1 MTISSPQVLLID
13 DDNDLRHALLQA
25 LELDGMNVKA
35 FASAASA
42 MPSVSMQFH
51 GAIISDVRMPG
62 MTGQEFLKRV
72 MEIDPAIPVIF
83 ITGHGDVSMAV
94 SAMRDGAYDFIEK
107 PFPPNQL
114 SAVVSRALEKRRLVL
129 ENRILREEIDAEG
142 LLDETLIGKSA
153 QLVRVRQQVVMLG
166 DADIDIMI
174 NGETGAGKDVVA
186 RALHDHSE
194 RKDKPFVAVN
204 CGALPK
210 EIIESELFGH
220 EAGAFT
226 GATQKRIGK
235 IEYANGGTL
244 FLDEIESM
252 PLDVQVKLL
261 RVVETRTLERLGS
274 NKTIPLNIRIV
285 GASKVDLAQASTTG
299 EFRQDL
305 YFRLNVATIDLPP
318 LRERGE
324 DILMLFYR
332 LARQARARFR
342 KEIPEVTPQ
351 IIAQLHAYDWP
362 GNVRELR
369 NSADRFVL
377 GMGLGLPNED
387 VATFDFSESTLPEKM
402 AAYEKALIES
412 EIAKHEG
419 SLKSTYEA
427 FGISRKALYEKM
439 KKHNILV
446 PSQQD

>member
-1 MTISSPQVLLID
+1 VTMSSPQVLLID

-25 LELDGMNVKA
+25 LELDGMDVKA
-35 FASAASA
+35 FASAAAA
-42 MPSVSMQFH
+42 MPSISFQFH

-62 MTGQEFLKRV
+62 MTGQEFLKHV
-72 MEIDPAIPVIF
+72 MEIDSAIPVIF

-94 SAMRDGAYDFIEK
+94 RAMRDGAYDFIEK

-114 SAVVSRALEKRRLVL
+114 SAVVSRAIEKRRLVL

-153 QLVRVRQQVVMLG
+153 PMVRVRQQVSMLG
-166 DADIDIMI
+166 DAGIDVMI

-186 RALHDHSE
+186 RALHDHSA
-194 RKDKPFVAVN
+194 RKSKPFVAVN

-220 EAGAFT
+220 EVGAFT

-235 IEYANGGTL
+235 IEFANGGTL

-261 RVVETRTLERLGS
+261 RVVETRSLERLGS
-274 NKTIPLNIRIV
+274 NKTIPLDIRIV
-285 GASKVDLAQASTTG
+285 GASKVNLAQASATG

-305 YFRLNVATIDLPP
+305 YFRLNVASIDLPP

-351 IIAQLHAYDWP
+351 VIAQLHAHDWP

-377 GMGLGLPNED
+377 GMGLGLPND
-387 VATFDFSESTLPEKM
+387 HPPLGDFADHTLPEKI
-402 AAYEKALIES
+402 ASYEKALIEG
-412 EIAKHEG
+412 EIAKHDG
-419 SLKSTYEA
+419 SLKQTYEA

-439 KKHNILV
+439 KKYGISAPNA
-446 PSQQD
+446 

>member
-1 MTISSPQVLLID
+1 MTISEPQVLLID
-13 DDNDLRHALLQA
+13 DDNDLRHALVQA
-25 LELDGMNVKA
+25 LELDGFDVKA

-42 MPSVSMQFH
+42 LSSVSFQFH

-62 MTGQEFLKRV
+62 MTGQEFLKKV
-72 MEIDPAIPVIF
+72 MHVDPAIPVIF
-83 ITGHGDVSMAV
+83 ITGHGDVAMAV

-114 SAVVSRALEKRRLVL
+114 SAVISRAIEKRRLVL
-129 ENRILREEIDAEG
+129 ENRILREEIDADG

-153 QLVRVRQQVVMLG
+153 KMVRVRQQVTMLG
-166 DADIDIMI
+166 EADIDIMI

-186 RALHDHSE
+186 RALHDHSK

-220 EAGAFT
+220 EVGAFT
-226 GATQKRIGK
+226 GATQKRVGK

-261 RVVETRTLERLGS
+261 RVVETRSLERLGS
-274 NKTIPLNIRIV
+274 NKTIPLDIRIV
-285 GASKVDLAQASTTG
+285 GASKVDLAAASNEG

-305 YFRLNVATIDLPP
+305 YFRLNVAAIDLPP
-318 LRERGE
+318 LRDRGE
-324 DILMLFYR
+324 DIMLLFYR

-342 KEIPEVTPQ
+342 KEIPEVTPE
-351 IIAQLHAYDWP
+351 IVAQLHAYDWP

-377 GMGLGLPNED
+377 GMGLGLPNSD
-387 VATFDFSESTLPEKM
+387 DIVVDQSDRTLPEKM

-412 EIAKHEG
+412 EISKQQG
-419 SLKSTYEA
+419 SIKATYEA

-439 KKHNILV
+439 KKYDISTPNG
-446 PSQQD
+446 

>member
-1 MTISSPQVLLID
+1 VTISSPQVLLID
-13 DDNDLRHALLQA
+13 DDDDLRHALVQA
-25 LELDGMNVKA
+25 LELDGMDVVA
-35 FASAASA
+35 FSSAAAA
-42 MPSVSMQFH
+42 MPSVTFQFH

-62 MTGQEFLKRV
+62 MTGQELLKRV
-72 MEIDPAIPVIF
+72 MEVDPAIPVIF

-114 SAVVSRALEKRRLVL
+114 SAVVFRAIEKRRLVL
-129 ENRILREEIDAEG
+129 ENRILREEIDADG
-142 LLDETLIGKSA
+142 LLDETLIGKSTA
-153 QLVRVRQQVVMLG
+153 MLRVRQQVTMLG
-166 DADIDIMI
+166 DADIDVMI

-194 RKDKPFVAVN
+194 RKTKPFVAVN

-220 EAGAFT
+220 EVGAFT

-235 IEYANGGTL
+235 IEFANGGTL

-261 RVVETRTLERLGS
+261 RVVETRSLERLGS
-274 NKTIPLNIRIV
+274 NKTIPLDIKIV
-285 GASKVDLAQASTTG
+285 GASKVDLSEASANG

-305 YFRLNVATIDLPP
+305 YFRLNVASIDLPP

-324 DILMLFYR
+324 DIMMLFYR

-351 IIAQLHAYDWP
+351 VVAQLLAYTWP

-369 NSADRFVL
+369 NSADRFIL
-377 GMGLGLPNED
+377 GMGLGLPGED
-387 VATFDFSESTLPEKM
+387 TTINDQSDHTLPEKM
-402 AAYEKALIES
+402 AAYEKALIEN
-412 EIAKHEG
+412 EISKQSG
-419 SLKSTYEA
+419 SLKSTYET

-439 KKHNILV
+439 KKHNI
-446 PSQQD
+446 STSDHD

>member
-1 MTISSPQVLLID
+1 MQISSPQVLLID
-13 DDNDLRHALLQA
+13 DDDDLRHALVQA
-25 LELDGMNVKA
+25 LELDGMNVQA
-35 FASAASA
+35 FSSAASA
-42 MPSVSMQFH
+42 LPTVAFQFH
-51 GAIISDVRMPG
+51 GAVISDVRMPG
-62 MTGQEFLKRV
+62 MTGQEFLKEV

-114 SAVVSRALEKRRLVL
+114 SAVVSRAIEKRRLVL
-129 ENRILREEIDAEG
+129 ENRILREEIDADG
-142 LLDETLIGKSA
+142 MLDETLVGKSEH
-153 QLVRVRQQVVMLG
+153 LVKIRSQVTMLG
-166 DADIDIMI
+166 EADIDVMI

-186 RALHDHSE
+186 RALHDHSN
-194 RKDKPFVAVN
+194 RKAAPFVAVN

-220 EAGAFT
+220 EVGAFT

-235 IEYANGGTL
+235 IEFANGGTL

-252 PLDVQVKLL
+252 PIDLQVKLL
-261 RVVETRTLERLGS
+261 RVVETRSLERLGS
-274 NKTIPLNIRIV
+274 NKSIPLDIRIV
-285 GASKVDLAQASTTG
+285 AASKVDLAAASSIG

-305 YFRLNVATIDLPP
+305 YFRLNVATINLPP
-318 LRERGE
+318 LRERQE

-342 KEIPEVTPQ
+342 KEIPEVTPRT
-351 IIAQLHAYDWP
+351 IAQLHAYEWP

-377 GMGLGLPNED
+377 GMGLGI
-387 VATFDFSESTLPEKM
+387 ATENQLEVDQSDRSLPEKM
-402 AAYEKALIES
+402 ASYEKALIEH
-412 EIAKHEG
+412 ELEKHAG
-419 SLKSTYEA
+419 SIKSTYEA
-427 FGISRKALYEKM
+427 FGVSRKALYEKM
-439 KKHNILV
+439 KKYDI
-446 PSQQD
+446 QTGE

>member
-1 MTISSPQVLLID
+1 MLGAPKVLLVD
-13 DDNDLRHALLQA
+13 DDDDLRHALSQA
-25 LELDGMNVKA
+25 LELEGMDVNA
-35 FASAASA
+35 FASAQAA
-42 MPSVSMQFH
+42 MPLISFHFH
-51 GAIISDVRMPG
+51 GAIVSDVRMPG
-62 MTGQEFLKRV
+62 MTGQEFLKKV

-114 SAVVSRALEKRRLVL
+114 SAVISRAIEKRRLVM

-142 LLDETLIGKSA
+142 MLDETLIGKS
-153 QLVRVRQQVVMLG
+153 QEMVRVRQQVMMLG
-166 DADIDIMI
+166 EADIDIMI

-186 RALHDHSE
+186 RALHDHSK

-226 GATQKRIGK
+226 GATLQRIGK
-235 IEYANGGTL
+235 IEFANGGTL

-274 NKTIPLNIRIV
+274 NKTIPLDIRII
-285 GASKVDLAQASTTG
+285 GASKVDLSQASQIG

-305 YFRLNVATIDLPP
+305 YFRLNVAAIDLPP
-318 LRERGE
+318 LRERGD
-324 DILMLFYR
+324 DILLLFYR

-342 KEIPEVTPQ
+342 KEIPEVTPE
-351 IIAQLHAYDWP
+351 IVAQLHAYDWP

-377 GMGLGLPNED
+377 GMGLGLPSDSD
-387 VATFDFSESTLPEKM
+387 VEIDMSDRSLPEKM
-402 AAYEKALIES
+402 AQYEKALIEH
-412 EIAKHEG
+412 ELAKQNG
-419 SLKSTYEA
+419 SIKATYEA

-439 KKHNILV
+439 KKYNI
-446 PSQQD
+446 SANDE

>member
-1 MTISSPQVLLID
+1 MMLSAAKVLLVD
-13 DDNDLRHALLQA
+13 DDDDLRHALGQA
-25 LELDGMNVKA
+25 LELEGMDVKP
-35 FASAASA
+35 FASAQAA
-42 MPSVSMQFH
+42 MPHISFHFH
-51 GAIISDVRMPG
+51 GAIVSDVRMPG
-62 MTGQEFLKRV
+62 MTGQEFLKKV

-114 SAVVSRALEKRRLVL
+114 SAVISRAIEKRRLVM
-129 ENRILREEIDAEG
+129 ENRILREEIDADG
-142 LLDETLIGKSA
+142 LLDETLIGKSKHM
-153 QLVRVRQQVVMLG
+153 VRVRQQVMMLG
-166 DADIDIMI
+166 EADIDIMI

-186 RALHDHSE
+186 RALHDHSR

-226 GATQKRIGK
+226 GASQQRIGK
-235 IEYANGGTL
+235 IEFAEGGTL

-252 PLDVQVKLL
+252 PLDAQVKLL
-261 RVVETRTLERLGS
+261 RVVETRSLERLGS
-274 NKTIPLNIRIV
+274 NKSIPLDIRII
-285 GASKVDLAQASTTG
+285 GASKVDLAEASAKGT
-299 EFRQDL
+299 FRQDL
-305 YFRLNVATIDLPP
+305 FFRLNVASIDLPP
-318 LRERGE
+318 LRERG
-324 DILMLFYR
+324 DDVLLLFYR

-342 KEIPEVTPQ
+342 KEIPEVTPE
-351 IIAQLHAYDWP
+351 IVAQLHAYDWP

-377 GMGLGLPNED
+377 GMGLGLSTDPQFDNEGAD
-387 VATFDFSESTLPEKM
+387 RTLREKM
-402 AAYEKALIES
+402 AAYEKTLIER
-412 EIAKHEG
+412 EIERHNG
-419 SLKSTYEA
+419 SLKATYEA

-439 KKHNILV
+439 KKYEINL
-446 PSQQD
+446 DE

>member
-1 MTISSPQVLLID
+1 MLSDPKVLLID
-13 DDNDLRHALLQA
+13 DDNDLRHALVQA
-25 LELDGMNVKA
+25 LEIDGMDVKA
-35 FASAASA
+35 FPSAASA
-42 MPSVSMQFH
+42 MPLVSFQFH

-72 MEIDPAIPVIF
+72 MDIDPAIPVIF
-83 ITGHGDVSMAV
+83 ITGHGDVSVAV
-94 SAMRDGAYDFIEK
+94 SAMRSGAYDFIEK

-114 SAVVSRALEKRRLVL
+114 SAVVSRAIEKRRLVM
-129 ENRILREEIDAEG
+129 ENRILREEIDADG
-142 LLDETLIGKSA
+142 LLDETLIGKST
-153 QLVRVRQQVVMLG
+153 QMVRVRSQVTMLA

-194 RKDKPFVAVN
+194 RKTKPFVAVN
-204 CGALPK
+204 CGALPR

-220 EAGAFT
+220 EVGAFT

-235 IEYANGGTL
+235 IEFANGGTL

-261 RVVETRTLERLGS
+261 RVVETRSLERLGS
-274 NKTIPLNIRIV
+274 NKTIPLDIRIV
-285 GASKVDLAQASTTG
+285 GASKVDLAQASING

-305 YFRLNVATIDLPP
+305 YFRLNVASIDLPP
-318 LRERGE
+318 LRERGD

-351 IIAQLHAYDWP
+351 IVAQLHAYDWP

-369 NSADRFVL
+369 NSADRFIL
-377 GMGLGLPNED
+377 GMGLGLPNSNG
-387 VATFDFSESTLPEKM
+387 VAVDQSDRSLPEKM
-402 AAYEKALIES
+402 ASYEKALIEN
-412 EIAKHEG
+412 EIAKHDG

-439 KKHNILV
+439 KKYGIMAPN
-446 PSQQD
+446 P